1 MLAFWDRHEKHRK
14 VMAPVITLDFQNRSH
29 KVVLVVMQNP
39 STIHAK
45 DFVAADVCPW
55 PIFKYFF
62 ISKLV
67 IQL

>member
-1 MLAFWDRHEKHRK
+1 
-14 VMAPVITLDFQNRSH
+14 MAPVITLDFQNRNH
-29 KVVLVVMQNP
+29 KVVLVVMQNS

-45 DFVAADVCPW
+45 DFVATDVCPW